1 MGVNGNHSDLTEKQ
15 RRAIAALLSEP
26 TTKKA
31 AAAAK
36 VGETTIHRWL
46 NEPAFS
52 AALKESRERVFESTL
67 AALQG
72 ASSKAVETLLD
83 VMKDEKAQ
91 PSARV
96 SAAKTVLELAIKGRD
111 QLELGERLAYLEKL
125 WEIEEQQRGRMRAA

>member
-1 MGVNGNHSDLTEKQ
+1 MEENGNFSDLSDKQ

-31 AAAAK
+31 AEAAK

-46 NEPAFS
+46 NDPIFS
-52 AALKESRERVFESTL
+52 AALKESRERVFESRL

-72 ASSKAVETLLD
+72 VSGRAVETLLD
-83 VMKDEKAQ
+83 VMTDKTAQ

-111 QLELGERLAYLEKL
+111 QLELSERLAYLEKL
-125 WEIEEQQRGRMRAA
+125 WEVKNGRDKTK

>member
-1 MGVNGNHSDLTEKQ
+1 MEVNGNHNDLTDKQ

-26 TTKKA
+26 TTKA
-31 AAAAK
+31 AAETAK

-46 NEPAFS
+46 NDPIFS

-96 SAAKTVLELAIKGRD
+96 SAARTMLELAIKGRD
-111 QLELGERLAYLEKL
+111 QLELSERLAYLEKL
-125 WEIEEQQRGRMRAA
+125 WEVKNGRDGAR

>member
-1 MGVNGNHSDLTEKQ
+1 MEENGNFSDLSDKQ

-31 AAAAK
+31 AEAAK

-46 NEPAFS
+46 NDPIFS
-52 AALKESRERVFESTL
+52 AALKESRERVFESRL

-72 ASSKAVETLLD
+72 VSGQAVETLLE
-83 VMKDEKAQ
+83 VMNDKTAQ

-96 SAAKTVLELAIKGRD
+96 SAAKCVLELAVKGRD
-111 QLELGERLAYLEKL
+111 QLELSERLAYLEKL
-125 WEIEEQQRGRMRAA
+125 WEIKNGRGKSH

>member
-1 MGVNGNHSDLTEKQ
+1 MEVNGNFSDLSDKQ

-31 AAAAK
+31 AEAAK

-46 NEPAFS
+46 NDPIFS
-52 AALKESRERVFESTL
+52 AALKESRERVFESRL

-72 ASSKAVETLLD
+72 VSGRAVETLLD
-83 VMKDEKAQ
+83 VMTDKTAQ

-111 QLELGERLAYLEKL
+111 QLELSERLAYLEKL
-125 WEIEEQQRGRMRAA
+125 WEVKNGRDKTK

>member
-1 MGVNGNHSDLTEKQ
+1 MLGNGSQNELTDKQ
-15 RRAIAALLSEP
+15 RRGIAALLSE
-26 TTKKA
+26 TTTKA
-31 AAAAK
+31 AAEAAK
-36 VGETTIHRWL
+36 VSEVTIHRWL
-46 NEPAFS
+46 NDPIFS

-125 WEIEEQQRGRMRAA
+125 WEIKDHRSGTR